1 MAKASGGTKGY
12 EVVISKTAESQSKGA
27 AHDSLLYES
36 PSGGNVTVN
45 EQRIESSR
53 KSKNER
59 KKFDKEF
66 AMCRV
71 LADNGYKVVMLAETP
86 GISSPDITLDGQ
98 KAELKSVSCT
108 STHIV
113 DYARKAKERQG
124 AEIVI
129 FEFDE
134 ITPEVNSQMNRL
146 SRDDIHGIFYAKG
159 NKELKAF

>member
-1 MAKASGGTKGY
+1 MAKASGGTKGF
-12 EVVISKTAESQSKGA
+12 EVIPTRKAKEAAEHFS
-27 AHDSLLYES
+27 YES
-36 PSGGNVTVN
+36 PSGGSVTVN

-71 LADNGYKVVMLAETP
+71 LADNGHTVVMLAETP

-113 DYARKAKERQG
+113 DYAIKATTKQG

-129 FEFDE
+129 FQTDRITAKFMEDIGKIKMRNIQGMYFQADGPELYE
-134 ITPEVNSQMNRL
+134 I
-146 SRDDIHGIFYAKG
+146 
-159 NKELKAF
+159 